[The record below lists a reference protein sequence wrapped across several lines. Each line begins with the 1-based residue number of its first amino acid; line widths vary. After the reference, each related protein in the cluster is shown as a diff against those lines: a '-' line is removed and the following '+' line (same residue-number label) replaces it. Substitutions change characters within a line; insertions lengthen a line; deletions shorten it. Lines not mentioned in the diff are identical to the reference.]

1 MATTINFYLRT
12 ERTNARGESPIYI
25 RVTHNRKSSIYSIG
39 IAVQAKDWNEDK
51 QRVRRSHDSYKKM
64 NHEIDRMFTKAQNK
78 MLELRAED
86 NVSAKYII
94 NVLKGYE
101 AKNFFTYGEEYID
114 RLEESGSVRLSKQT
128 NVIVNKIEKF
138 YGDKSLLLNEVDNKF
153 LSGLQSYMKKE
164 CKNAPNTIRKDLERL
179 NRLFEEAK
187 KDNLIKSNPIDD
199 FELPKR
205 QKSNKTALTLKQI
218 KDIEKLDLKKSSRLW
233 HTRNYFLFSF
243 YNAGIRVGDLMKLKR
258 ENIFI
263 SDEEIRLRYL
273 MNKTRTNTKPK
284 WKNIKQLPQAIEIL
298 ERYNFQDKDP
308 EEYLFPILDTSK
320 NLQDPSV
327 FDRDKQS
334 KTAMMNRD
342 LDDIAGLADIEE
354 NVTTHIARH
363 SFANFARKKGMSL
376 YSISKAL
383 AHSNLKTTEQYL
395 NSFDEEMLDNEM
407 EELFN

>member
-1 MATTINFYLRT
+1 MSTTINFFLRT
-12 ERTNARGESPIYI
+12 ERTNSRGESPIYI
-25 RVTHNRKSSIYSIG
+25 RVTHDRKSSYWSLG
-39 IAVQAKDWNEDK
+39 LSVKEKDWNEEK
-51 QRVRRSHDSYKKM
+51 QRIRRSHDSYKKL
-64 NHEIDRMFTKAQNK
+64 NHEIERIFTKAQNIK
-78 MLELRAED
+78 LELRAED

-94 NVLKGYE
+94 KSLKGYDS
-101 AKNFFTYGEEYID
+101 KNFFTYGEEYVD

-128 NVIVNKIEKF
+128 NVVVNKIEKF
-138 YGDKSLLLNEVDNKF
+138 HDDKSLLLNEIDNKF
-153 LSGLQSYMKKE
+153 LSGLKAYMKKE
-164 CKNAPNTIRKDLERL
+164 CGNAPNTIRKDLERL
-179 NRLFEEAK
+179 NRLFKEAK

-205 QKSNKTALTLKQI
+205 QQSSKTALSLKQI
-218 KDIEKLDLKKSSRLW
+218 KAIEKLDLDKSSRLW

-258 ENIFI
+258 ENIYI

-273 MNKTRTNTKPK
+273 MNKTRKNSKPK

-298 ERYNFQDKDP
+298 ECYNFRDKDP

-320 NLQDPSV
+320 NLKDPSV

-395 NSFDEEMLDNEM
+395 KSFDEEMLDTEM

>member
-1 MATTINFYLRT
+1 MATTINFILRT
-12 ERTNARGESPIYI
+12 ERANARGECPIYI
-25 RVTHNRKSSIYSIG
+25 RITHNRKSSYLSLG
-39 IAVQAKDWNEDK
+39 IAVKAKHWNEEK
-51 QRVRRSHDSYKKM
+51 QRVRRSHDSYKKL
-64 NHEIDRMFTKAQNK
+64 NHEIDRIFTKAQNTK
-78 MLELRAED
+78 LELRAEG

-94 NVLKGYE
+94 NVLKGYDS
-101 AKNFFTYGEEYID
+101 KDFFNYGEEYIK
-114 RLEESGSVRLSKQT
+114 RLEDSGSVRLAKQT
-128 NVIVNKIEKF
+128 NVIVNKIRK
-138 YGDKSLLLNEVDNKF
+138 YHGDKSLLLNEIDNKF
-153 LSGLQSYMKKE
+153 LTGLQTYMKEE
-164 CKNAPNTIRKDLERL
+164 CDNAPNTIRKDLERL
-179 NRLFEEAK
+179 NRLFDEAN

-205 QKSNKTALTLKQI
+205 QQSSKTALSLQQI
-218 KDIEKLDLKKSSRLW
+218 KDIEELDLEEGTSLW

-258 ENIFI
+258 GDIYVSE
-263 SDEEIRLRYL
+263 DEIRLRYL
-273 MNKTRTNTKPK
+273 MNKTRKNAKPK

-298 ERYNFQDKDP
+298 EAYNFREKKP
-308 EEYLFPILDTSK
+308 KEFLFPILDTTK
-320 NLQDPSV
+320 NLKDPMV
-327 FDRDKQS
+327 FDKDKQS

-395 NSFDEEMLDNEM
+395 NSFDEEMLDTEM

>member
-1 MATTINFYLRT
+1 MTTINFFLRND
-12 ERTNARGESPIYI
+12 RANARGESPIYI
-25 RVTHNRKSSIYSIG
+25 RVTHNRKSKYLSLG
-39 IAVQAKDWNEDK
+39 IRVKEKDWNEQT
-51 QRVRRSHDSYKKM
+51 QRVRRSHDSYKKI
-64 NHEIDRMFTKAQNK
+64 NHEIDRIFTKAQNTK
-78 MLELRAED
+78 LELRAED

-94 NVLKGYE
+94 NVLKGYDS
-101 AKNFFTYGEEYID
+101 KDFFTYGEEYIE
-114 RLEESGSVRLSKQT
+114 RLEKSGSVRLSKQT
-128 NVIVNKIEKF
+128 NVIVNKIKKF
-138 YGDKSLLLNEVDNKF
+138 HGDQSLLLNEIDNKF
-153 LSGLQSYMKKE
+153 LTGLQAYMENE
-164 CKNAPNTIRKDLERL
+164 CDNAPNTIRKDLERL
-179 NRLFEEAK
+179 NQLFDEAR
-187 KDNLIKSNPIDD
+187 KDNLIKANPIDN

-205 QKSNKTALTLKQI
+205 QKSSKTALSLKQI
-218 KDIEKLDLKKSSRLW
+218 KAIEKLDLKKGSSLW

-258 ENIFI
+258 CDIYI
-263 SDEEIRLRYL
+263 SEDDIRLRYL
-273 MNKTRTNTKPK
+273 MNKTRKNSKPK

-298 ERYNFQDKDP
+298 ERYNFRDMDP
-308 EEYLFPILDTSK
+308 DEYLFPILDTSK
-320 NLQDPSV
+320 NLKDPSV

-342 LDDIAGLADIEE
+342 LDDIAGLAEIEE

-395 NSFDEEMLDNEM
+395 KSFDEEMLDTEM